1 MPAQTTLLALLAV
14 LTPQDGD
21 AVFCDTLKRVIAAT
35 PGNFETLGL
44 RGRVDDPGLDTDVQ
58 LRYGSLECDV
68 MTDFPGLDGKHVYN
82 CISREPTE
90 VQSGDGRVLADQM
103 GKCLGMRIDERISQA
118 DMPYY
123 VANSEAAS
131 VVISFDIVLPRG
143 VSERGPGEVLYLSLR
158 VYPPD
163 S

>member
-1 MPAQTTLLALLAV
+1 MPKPSSSRHRPKLTRTVLALATALCALACGAADH
-14 LTPQDGD
+14 TPTPEP
-21 AVFCDTLKRVIAAT
+21 AVSAD
-35 PGNFETLGL
+35 
-44 RGRVDDPGLDTDVQ
+44 
-58 LRYGSLECDV
+58 
-68 MTDFPGLDGKHVYN
+68 
-82 CISREPTE
+82 PTE
-90 VQSGDGRVLADQM
+90 VQSGDGRVLANQM

-143 VSERGPGEVLYLSLR
+143 VTERGPGEVLYLSLR